1 MSRIKIIILIAII
14 VVLSIIF
21 IDNRDPITLKFLCG
35 DDRSAFCPQSIPLP
49 LAVWI
54 ALFTFTGAIVGSL
67 IPILNRYGYQRPHRK
82 SVPFDQEL
90 YSRQN
95 KGQSSSTRAVNPV
108 ANSDSF
114 KTTSNYE
121 AEQEPQSV
129 ERSGSTYSYKYREA
143 SERQHKHNNN
153 DNNDFSPKTSDNF
166 DIEPNQ
172 AQGDEEDW
180 I

>member
-21 IDNRDPITLKFLCG
+21 FQNREPIALKFLCG

-49 LAVWI
+49 LALWI
-54 ALFTFTGAIVGSL
+54 ALFTLTGAIIGSL
-67 IPILNRYGYQRPHRK
+67 IPVLNRYGYQRPNRK
-82 SVPFDQEL
+82 SVPFDEEL
-90 YSRQN
+90 YS
-95 KGQSSSTRAVNPV
+95 KQSKRPSNPPSRAVNPA

-121 AEQEPQSV
+121 AEQEPQSI
-129 ERSGSTYSYKYREA
+129 ERSGSNYSYKYREA
-143 SERQHKHNNN
+143 SERQHKHSNN
-153 DNNDFSPKTSDNF
+153 DSNPKTSD
-166 DIEPNQ
+166 DSDLELNQ
-172 AQGDEEDW
+172 AQDDEEDW